1 MSGHWESADF
11 QQKNSAVVSNLL
23 PEKPAFKT
31 APKFIGYLSTSGAMS
46 SPAREMSFL
55 APYSF
60 GNLTLKNRIV
70 MAPMTR
76 CRAVGANLPGPLAV
90 TYYRQRASAG
100 LIITEGSQVSPMGAG
115 FVRTPGIYSREQVD
129 GWLDVTQAVHGA
141 GGKIFLQLWHVGRMS
156 HPDFLGGELP
166 VAPSALPVDEEIHVP
181 DGKKPIPVPRALEDW
196 EIRDIVRQFRTGAL
210 NAKKAE
216 FDGVEIHGANGY
228 LLDQFLRDGSNHRTD
243 SYGGS
248 REDRAR
254 LPLEVAAAVVS
265 IWGSGRVG
273 YRISPHFLLHAM
285 SDANPKSTFSSLA
298 QELAILGVRY
308 IHLVEPVGGRLGAV
322 PPEARMAPLIRAN
335 FPGTLIL
342 NGGYDA
348 ATANTAIE
356 EEAADL
362 ISFGAPFLANPYLP
376 LRFARGAPLNAP
388 ESATY
393 YAGEEKG
400 YTDYPALDG

>member
-1 MSGHWESADF
+1 MSP
-11 QQKNSAVVSNLL
+11 V
-23 PEKPAFKT
+23 
-31 APKFIGYLSTSGAMS
+31 
-46 SPAREMSFL
+46 SPARELSLL
-55 APYSF
+55 APSTL
-60 GNLTLKNRIV
+60 GNLALANRMV

-76 CRAVGANLPGPLAV
+76 CRAVGANVPGPLAV
-90 TYYRQRASAG
+90 TYYTQRASAG
-100 LIITEGSQVSPMGAG
+100 LIITEGSQVSPMGVG
-115 FVRTPGIYSREQVD
+115 FVRTPGIYAKEQAE
-129 GWLDVTQAVHGA
+129 GWMNVTEAVHGA
-141 GGKIFLQLWHVGRMS
+141 GGKIFLQLWHVGRVS

-181 DGKKPIPVPRALEDW
+181 GGKKPIPVPRALETW
-196 EIRDIVRQFRTGAL
+196 EIRDIVRQFRTGAV
-210 NAKKAE
+210 NAKKAG

-248 REDRAR
+248 LENRAR

-265 IWGSGRVG
+265 IWGSGHVG

-285 SDANPKSTFSSLA
+285 ADADPRATFSSLA
-298 QELAILGVRY
+298 RELGFLGIRY

-322 PPEARMAPLIRAN
+322 PPEARMAPLIRAKFN
-335 FPGTLIL
+335 GALIL

-356 EEAADL
+356 DGAADL
-362 ISFGAPFLANPYLP
+362 ISFGAPFLANPDLP

-388 ESATY
+388 DGATY